1 MAYNKRVAKRIKKLR
16 INMKFEYEKE
26 KTVPSQYCTDS
37 CCDDDNC
44 RCVKIVKGAKV
55 VFIGS
60 VEELKNV

>member
-1 MAYNKRVAKRIKKLR
+1 
-16 INMKFEYEKE
+16 MKFEYEKE